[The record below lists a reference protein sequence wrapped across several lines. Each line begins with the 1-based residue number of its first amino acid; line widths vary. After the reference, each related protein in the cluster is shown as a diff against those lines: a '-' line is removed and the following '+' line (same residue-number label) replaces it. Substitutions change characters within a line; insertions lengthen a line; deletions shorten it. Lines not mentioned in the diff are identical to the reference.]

1 MRRAHVGPPEYQ
13 CDKGKEGMKLKPTIR
28 LLAYGA
34 LGSAA
39 VLHGSLSMAAA
50 TCSVEAV
57 KALAPAGTTIT
68 SAAPTPTPLP
78 HCKVEGYVT
87 TTDPGPNQVNFRLQ
101 LPDTGWAGRYYFI
114 GMGGSAGYV
123 PTDSQIPA
131 GNPLFKGFA
140 VAGTD
145 TGRQGHMLDWGF
157 LVDPAKA
164 RDHIDRGA
172 HVTAVATQAI
182 TKGYYGT
189 QKLNRYFSGCSG
201 GGRMATMAVERHP
214 EDFDGVLLGAPGG
227 RSNATMMAFIYNA
240 QQMNREPGAW
250 LSPAKL
256 QMLDKKVTAQCDA
269 LDGAKDDIIQD
280 HTACKFDFDTL
291 KCPSGDG
298 PECLTGPE
306 LKSVK
311 AIVAGPQG
319 PKGQIKPG
327 YPLSN
332 ISVWSGFLG
341 AVPPPWSDEAS
352 MQNMAKSSAGYV
364 IGSSMAKVF
373 FGPNFNAM
381 KDFNFNDQKQID
393 AWWKRTNEI
402 GFGAPY
408 SGDLRGLQK
417 SGGKV
422 IMWNGAS
429 DPCCIDTELV
439 QYYHDAAKT
448 VGGEQQLDK
457 FAKLYTVPGM
467 AHCGGGT
474 GPQDGPD
481 QLLDAMI
488 GWVEKGQAPGSVV
501 THRGKDRAKMLFAD
515 PKTGTVSG
523 VLVPPSSGTSRDFL
537 LCPYPQVATFNK
549 AVADKEGAVTEAAN
563 WSCKPAAS
571 KKMTEG

>member
-1 MRRAHVGPPEYQ
+1 MTHVFRKALACSALAGAASLYGTASFAALTCSVDAIQAVAPK
-13 CDKGKEGMKLKPTIR
+13 DTTIK
-28 LLAYGA
+28 
-34 LGSAA
+34 S
-39 VLHGSLSMAAA
+39 AAA
-50 TCSVEAV
+50 TPKPV
-57 KALAPAGTTIT
+57 
-68 SAAPTPTPLP
+68 P
-78 HCKVEGYVT
+78 HCKVDGYVT
-87 TTDPGPNQVNFRLQ
+87 TNDPGPNQVNFRLQ
-101 LPDTGWAGRYYFI
+101 LPDQGWQNRYYFI

-131 GNPLFKGFA
+131 GNPLYKGFA

-157 LVDPAKA
+157 LVEPAKA
-164 RDHIDRGA
+164 KDHIDRGA
-172 HVTAVATQAI
+172 HVTAVATQQI
-182 TKGYYGT
+182 TKAYYGAK
-189 QKLNRYFSGCSG
+189 KLNRYFSGCSG
-201 GGRMATMAVERHP
+201 GGRMATMAIERHP

-256 QMLDKKVTAQCDA
+256 AMLDKKVTAACDE
-269 LDGAKDDIIQD
+269 LDGAKDEIIQD
-280 HTACKFDFDTL
+280 HTMCKFDFDTL

-298 PECLTGPE
+298 AECLTEPE

-311 AIVAGPQG
+311 AVAAGPQG
-319 PKGQIKPG
+319 PKGQLKPG

-352 MQNMAKSSAGYV
+352 MQNMGKSSAGYV

-373 FGPNFNAM
+373 FGPTFNAM

-408 SGDLRGLQK
+408 TADLRGLQK

-422 IMWNGAS
+422 IMWNGVS

-439 QYYHDAAKT
+439 GYYKDAAKA
-448 VGGEQQLDK
+448 VGGEQALDK
-457 FAKLYTVPGM
+457 FAKLYKVPGM

-474 GPQDGPD
+474 GPHDATD
-481 QLLDAMI
+481 QLIEAMI
-488 GWVEKGQAPGSVV
+488 AWVEKGQAPGPVV
-501 THRGKDRAKMLFAD
+501 SHRGKDRAKMLFAD
-515 PKTGTVSG
+515 PATGTVSG
-523 VLVPPSSGTSRDFL
+523 VLVPPSTGASRDFL
-537 LCPYPQVATFNK
+537 LCPYPQVATFNQ
-549 AVADKEGAVTEAAN
+549 AAASKEGAVNEAAN
-563 WSCKPAAS
+563 WSCKAPANKVAAR
-571 KKMTEG
+571 